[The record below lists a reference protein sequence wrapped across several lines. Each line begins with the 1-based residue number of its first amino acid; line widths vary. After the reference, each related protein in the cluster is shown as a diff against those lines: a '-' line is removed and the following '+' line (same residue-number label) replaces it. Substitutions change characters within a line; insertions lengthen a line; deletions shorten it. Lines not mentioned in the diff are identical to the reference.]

1 VFHRGKY
8 TLIHES
14 VVLVRHYRFLTVYI
28 VSCAGTAVVK
38 APERPDVLDAALLHP
53 APPHPQLLTE
63 MAGFDG
69 NTGVIVLV
77 ATDHPD
83 VLDAAL
89 LHPGRFD
96 QQATVMTWMAVLRS
110 SACTHAVRPSGPML
124 T

>member
-1 VFHRGKY
+1 MFHYGKY
-8 TLIHES
+8 TLINES
-14 VVLVRHYRFLTVYI
+14 VVLVRHYRFLTVYN

-38 APERPDVLDAALLHP
+38 APERPDVLD
-53 APPHPQLLTE
+53 T
-63 MAGFDG
+63 
-69 NTGVIVLV
+69 
-77 ATDHPD
+77 
-83 VLDAAL
+83 AL